1 MIKDE
6 RLKQAILDFY
16 WESDFTKVE
25 KIRDNII
32 SIFGEYPNA
41 DKIYKEVFTESMN
54 ALIEKL
60 KRNEDRNEM
69 LNERISILG
78 AIYSFDIQ
86 IIIK

>member
-6 RLKQAILDFY
+6 RLRQAILDFY

-32 SIFGEYPNA
+32 SIFNEYPNA
-41 DKIYKEVFTESMN
+41 DKIYREVFTESMN
-54 ALIEKL
+54 SLIEKL

-69 LNERISILG
+69 LNEI
-78 AIYSFDIQ
+78 AY
-86 IIIK
+86 